1 MPSTIASTTPARM
14 PINGFSLN
22 SRPARYPIATEYAA
36 HVIAAPSESRT
47 KRRRG
52 NPTAPAVRFTATR
65 PTGM

>member
-1 MPSTIASTTPARM
+1 M